1 TTDWRRLWALLDS
14 SAATVM
20 QATPATWR
28 MLIEAGWPGKPG
40 LKALCGGEALPLA
53 LADELVQRGVELWNM
68 YGPTETTIWS
78 TVQRVTTQGEPLSIG
93 RPIANTTLFI
103 LDCRGQPTPVGV
115 PGELHIGGAGLARGY
130 RNRPELTAE
139 RFVANRFDPSPHA
152 RVYKTGDLARYR
164 PDGSVEFLGRLDN
177 QVKIRGY
184 RIELG
189 EIETQLSQHPAVAA
203 AVARAHAERSGDN
216 ALVAYVIPSGPM
228 PSGTEL
234 RRFLAQKLPAYM
246 IPPTYVTLDAFPLTP
261 NGKVDRKA
269 LPRPEVW
276 GTEPVAEYT
285 APSTELE
292 QRLAELWA
300 ELLEHDRIGV
310 HDDFF
315 DLGGHSLLAARM
327 IGRIHSQL
335 DVQLPLRALF
345 EAPTVVGL
353 SERIEAMQAQAEQAE
368 KPREEPPP
376 LVPIARVRRTSF
388 AQDRFLFIDQ
398 LAGPTSA
405 YNIPWP
411 LRLKGE
417 LDVVALGRA
426 LSEIVRRHEALRTR
440 FVVQDGRRV
449 QLIDAR
455 RDVDLHPTD
464 LSSRPDAELVAREL
478 VDEQTQMPFDLG
490 RGPLLR
496 ASLLHLGARDHVL
509 AIVAHH
515 IAADGWS
522 KAVLFRELDALYR
535 AYAAGLPS
543 PLPEPPV
550 QYGDYAEWER
560 SWLTG
565 DHLAAELEHWRAELE
580 GAPTVLELPADR
592 PRPAVPTLAG
602 AWHRTVIPAEVVDA
616 IRALGRREGA
626 TTFMTILAA
635 LDVFLHR
642 YSGQEEILVGTPVDT
657 RGAPGL
663 EAAIGAFVN
672 TVVIRGDLSGQP
684 SFNEVLGRVRTRTLD
699 ALAHH
704 DVPFER
710 VVDTVA
716 EDRDLS
722 RHPLC
727 QVLLAVDP
735 A

>member
-1 TTDWRRLWALLDS
+1 
-14 SAATVM
+14 M
-20 QATPATWR
+20 
-28 MLIEAGWPGKPG
+28 
-40 LKALCGGEALPLA
+40 
-53 LADELVQRGVELWNM
+53 
-68 YGPTETTIWS
+68 
-78 TVQRVTTQGEPLSIG
+78 
-93 RPIANTTLFI
+93 
-103 LDCRGQPTPVGV
+103 
-115 PGELHIGGAGLARGY
+115 
-130 RNRPELTAE
+130 
-139 RFVANRFDPSPHA
+139 
-152 RVYKTGDLARYR
+152 
-164 PDGSVEFLGRLDN
+164 
-177 QVKIRGY
+177 KIRGF

-189 EIETQLSQHPAVAA
+189 EIEALLSQHPAVAA
-203 AVARAHAERSGDN
+203 AVATTHAERSGEN
-216 ALVAYVIPSGPM
+216 ALVAYVIPNGPM

-234 RRFLAQKLPAYM
+234 RRFLEQKLPAYM
-246 IPPTYVTLDAFPLTP
+246 VPLTYVTLDAFPLTP
-261 NGKVDRKA
+261 NGKLDRKA
-269 LPRPEVW
+269 LPRPQVW
-276 GTEPVAEYT
+276 GSELAIEYI

-300 ELLEHDRIGV
+300 ELLERERIGV

-315 DLGGHSLLAARM
+315 DLGGHSLMAARLM
-327 IGRIHSQL
+327 GRIHSQL

-345 EAPTVVGL
+345 EAPTVAGL
-353 SERIEAMQAQAEQAE
+353 AERIKAMQAQAKQAE

-388 AQDRFLFIDQ
+388 AQERFLFIDQ
-398 LAGPTSA
+398 LAGATSA

-440 FVVQDGRRV
+440 FAVQDGRRV
-449 QLIDAR
+449 QLIDAP
-455 RDVDLHPTD
+455 RDVDLNLTD
-464 LSSRPDAELVAREL
+464 LSSRPDAELVARKL
-478 VDEQTQMPFDLG
+478 VDEQTQMPFDLK

-496 ASLLHLGARDHVL
+496 ARLLRLGAREHVL
-509 AIVAHH
+509 AIVVHH

-522 KAVLFRELDALYR
+522 KAVFFRELDALYR

-565 DHLAAELEHWRAELE
+565 DHLAAELEHWRTELE
-580 GAPTVLELPADR
+580 GAPTALELPTDR

-602 AWHRTVIPAEVVDA
+602 AWRRTAIPAELVDA

-684 SFNEVLGRVRTRTLD
+684 SFSE
-699 ALAHH
+699 
-704 DVPFER
+704 
-710 VVDTVA
+710 
-716 EDRDLS
+716 S
-722 RHPLC
+722 
-727 QVLLAVDP
+727 
-735 A
+735 